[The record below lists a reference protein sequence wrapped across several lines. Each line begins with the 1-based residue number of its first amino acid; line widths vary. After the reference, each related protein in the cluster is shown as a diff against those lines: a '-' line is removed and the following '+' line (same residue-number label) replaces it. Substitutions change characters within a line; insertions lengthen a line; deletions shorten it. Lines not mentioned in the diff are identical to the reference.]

1 MLTHILCVWV
11 DVRSER
17 HWSCCVL
24 TKGAVINSSQSQR
37 NNVFIWG
44 RRTSHPHR
52 ADLTSYGLVRLQMG
66 QSRRSLCIATR
77 CSQTHTS
84 KFLLCIILFF
94 LNHKKKAS
102 VTTTAFNSGCWPL
115 TPGQIIQ
122 SGGKKNLFQYNSNTR
137 RDGKLLVSFLG
148 LCVKCFDAAT
158 RQLRLSLFAQVLK
171 GKVYRPELL
180 CWKWFCLSDTHTHS
194 HMLTLHWLPFYFNLL
209 KQNLIHSLY
218 MHCPLILLFPR
229 NLRAL
234 DFCCQNFVCMCYLRS
249 LCFFL
254 L

>member
-1 MLTHILCVWV
+1 MLTF
-11 DVRSER
+11 D
-17 HWSCCVL
+17 
-24 TKGAVINSSQSQR
+24 
-37 NNVFIWG
+37 
-44 RRTSHPHR
+44 
-52 ADLTSYGLVRLQMG
+52 
-66 QSRRSLCIATR
+66 
-77 CSQTHTS
+77 
-84 KFLLCIILFF
+84 
-94 LNHKKKAS
+94 
-102 VTTTAFNSGCWPL
+102 
-115 TPGQIIQ
+115 PGSNYTE
-122 SGGKKNLFQYNSNTR
+122 SGGKKNLFQYNSNTM
-137 RDGKLLVSFLG
+137 RDVKLLVSFLG

-158 RQLRLSLFAQVLK
+158 RQLRLSLFPQVLK

-194 HMLTLHWLPFYFNLL
+194 HMLTLYWLPFYFNLL